1 MGTDLMMSGAAYE
14 GAMTT
19 GNEALGAAVVLDL
32 LDAEKS
38 KRTEFMAEGAV
49 NEEPT
54 PPPPLEGADDA
65 GGATYV
71 STVACEVARTE

>member
-1 MGTDLMMSGAAYE
+1 MTAGEE
-14 GAMTT
+14 GV
-19 GNEALGAAVVLDL
+19 GAAVVFDL
-32 LDAEKS
+32 LDTEKS

-54 PPPPLEGADDA
+54 PPPPPPLEGAGDA

-71 STVACEVARTE
+71 SMVTREVARTERLPVRSVAKIL